1 MRILIKDLTFKT
13 IVGILEEERHTP
25 QRVIVHATLDYDYSG
40 DNFIDYAKV
49 STFLE
54 DEMNK
59 MSYYLLEDALS
70 DLSQKLKVFYPQID
84 KMNSKFSNLIFCQM
98 RWLGF
103 PKPLATP
110 KIKI

>member
-1 MRILIKDLTFKT
+1 MRIHIKDLTFKT

-25 QRVIVHATLDYDYSG
+25 QRVILHVKLDYDYSG

-59 MSYYLLEDALS
+59 MSYFLLEDAIE
-70 DLSQKLKVFYPQID
+70 DLCQKLKVFYPQI
-84 KMNSKFSNLIFCQM
+84 
-98 RWLGF
+98 R
-103 PKPLATP
+103 
-110 KIKI
+110 KIKLKIFKPDILENAMAGVSRTINYSKN

>member
-1 MRILIKDLTFKT
+1 MQIMIQDLAFKT

-25 QRVIVHATLDYDYSG
+25 QRVILHATLDYDYSG

-84 KMNSKFSNLIFCQM
+84 KIKLKIFKPDILPNAMVGVSQTTRYSKN
-98 RWLGF
+98 
-103 PKPLATP
+103 
-110 KIKI
+110 